1 MTLEREVEVKR
12 QKNQSKFGFRPK
24 KYASRYDDWLEQ
36 EKGLAQEEFQWN
48 VRLWDL
54 KITLISEIY

>member
-36 EKGLAQEEFQWN
+36 EKGLAQEEFQ
-48 VRLWDL
+48 
-54 KITLISEIY
+54 